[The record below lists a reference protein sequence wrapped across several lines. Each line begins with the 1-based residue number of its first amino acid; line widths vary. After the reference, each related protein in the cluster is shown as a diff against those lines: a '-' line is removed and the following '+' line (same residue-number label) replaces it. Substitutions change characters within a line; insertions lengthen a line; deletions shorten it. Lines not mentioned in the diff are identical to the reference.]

1 MSRLRDGEHD
11 RTIAEACRL
20 GLQVE
25 AEIAL
30 SQHAREDASSRI
42 EERLTAFRTR
52 LERMSSDKSSA
63 EIAAHT
69 TTGLCEYSRAARAD
83 AVSSWT
89 SASAAW
95 EELEQPYEVAYCYLR
110 RGEAELRVG
119 LRADA
124 RRSLERSYR
133 ISRELQATPLRN
145 AIESVAHRSRIVLE
159 PGANV
164 RQTGKAPLPQGVTGR
179 EHEVLVCLAEGLSDQ
194 QIADRL
200 FISRRTVGVHVS
212 HLLAK
217 LNASRRGE
225 AVAAASSV
233 RTGRRRGVVQWV
245 VPVCTSR

>member
-1 MSRLRDGEHD
+1 
-11 RTIAEACRL
+11 
-20 GLQVE
+20 
-25 AEIAL
+25 
-30 SQHAREDASSRI
+30 
-42 EERLTAFRTR
+42 
-52 LERMSSDKSSA
+52 MSSDKSLG

-133 ISRELQATPLRN
+133 ISRELQATPLRY
-145 AIESVAHRSRIVLE
+145 AARIESVAHRSRIVLE

-164 RQTGKAPLPQGVTGR
+164 RQTGRDALPQGVTGR

-225 AVAAASSV
+225 AVAAALLSGLV
-233 RTGRRRGVVQWV
+233 EEGV
-245 VPVCTSR
+245 